1 MMNRILLWLVA
12 SFSLSAVVSR
22 AQDDFDRAP
31 ILYSQSK
38 PDNVV
43 ASLAQR
49 VATGDLA
56 LKFEEPWGYLRSVLT
71 ALEIPE
77 SSQTLVFS
85 KTSLQRHKIS
95 PRTPRA
101 LYFNDDIYLGYCR
114 NGDVLEISVAD
125 NKLGTVF
132 YTLPQEPQDRPQ
144 FRRQNDN
151 CLLCHAGG
159 QARGVPGHL
168 IRSMYVDKVGHP
180 LLASGSYRIDH
191 TSPLEHRFGGWYV
204 SGEHGQQTHLGNL
217 TYTGRPDQDAPR
229 DPSGWNVTNLQSKFD
244 SSAYVS
250 SHSDLVALMVLSH
263 QAGGHNLLTKVNFDV
278 RAALYREDA
287 LNRELKEAPDHRW
300 ESTNTIMN
308 SAADGL
314 VKYFLFVDETRLTD
328 PIKGSTKFAE
338 EFAARGPQTKDG
350 RSLRDFDL
358 QTRLFKYPCSYLID
372 SESFDT
378 LPEEL
383 RRTIWKRLDNIL
395 TAEQPEKEFE
405 HLSAAD
411 RSAIR
416 SILLETKPE
425 YAAFAKQIAA
435 R

>member
-1 MMNRILLWLVA
+1 MRFRPTLTLVLLA
-12 SFSLSAVVSR
+12 SGVSVS

-38 PDNVV
+38 PDNVI

-49 VATGDLA
+49 VATGDVT
-56 LKFEEPWGYLRSVLT
+56 LKYEEPWGYLRSLLT

-85 KTSLQRHKIS
+85 KTSLQRHKIG

-101 LYFNDDIYLGYCR
+101 LYFNDDVYLGYCR

-125 NKLGTVF
+125 DKLGTVF
-132 YTLPQEPQDRPQ
+132 YTLEQEPQDRPQ

-168 IRSMYVDKVGHP
+168 IRSIYVDKVGHP

-204 SGEHGQQTHLGNL
+204 SGEHGKQTHLGNL
-217 TYTGRPDQDAPR
+217 TYTGRPDQDGPR
-229 DPSGWNVTNLQSKFD
+229 DPSGLNVKDLQGKFD
-244 SSAYVS
+244 TSAYIS

-278 RAALYREDA
+278 RSALYREDA

-300 ESTNTIMN
+300 ESTNTIIN
-308 SAADGL
+308 SAAEGL
-314 VKYFLFVDETRLTD
+314 VKYFLYVDEAPLTD
-328 PIKGSTKFAE
+328 PISGSTKFAE
-338 EFAARGPQTKDG
+338 EFAARGRRTQDG

-372 SESFDT
+372 SSAFDT

-383 RRTIWKRLDNIL
+383 RRAIWKRLDGIL
-395 TAEQPEKEFE
+395 TAEQPEKEFA
-405 HLSAAD
+405 HLSTAD
-411 RSAIR
+411 RAAIR
-416 SILLETKPE
+416 AILRETKPE
-425 YAAFAKQIAA
+425 YAKLHPQLAAK
-435 R
+435 